1 MEYAENA
8 KQRIGQLKELQS
20 LGLICAD
27 GDFVPSVHYPP
38 ITQYPAMS
46 EGELYGTYAQ
56 PADGLM
62 DIYVHFPFCE
72 RHCVFC
78 HYPGKIGLQTEEKSR
93 YIGYLKREIELYL
106 SRFGMDRIAP
116 RSVLVGGGT
125 PTYLEPEA
133 LADFL
138 EFFGRKTDM
147 HRCAQFNYDVD
158 PNTIVGEKGLERLRI
173 MREMGVTRLTIGAQS
188 LDDGVL
194 RAMNRPHSAKT
205 VEEAARNAK
214 DFGFDLNVEFI
225 YGHPGENYENWA
237 EVVRRAAG
245 LPADEIQFYRLKVL
259 AYGDMQGDIIRK
271 RGEAPSFEETMTMKQ
286 MAADIMG
293 EHGFFENL
301 RRVYTKD
308 RKNISHYAYNQC
320 CNLYDQVGFGITA
333 FSSYRDRFALNTQH
347 FAEYY
352 ESIDAGRLPMNRGYI
367 RGAEQQLR
375 WSIVLP
381 LKNMDVKKAKFAQMN
396 GIAFGRAFAAKVAR
410 LKKYGLLEET
420 ERAVRL
426 TELGGF
432 VADEVAEQFNSCEF
446 LPFPMESYGDGPLN
460 PYRDN
465 AASDAFGWA
474 AGGGGDGAASGG
486 SAAGGGNAGGD
497 GDVGNGGAAGGG
509 AHEIAGAAGR
519 VAGGNGGATG
529 GGGRETGGAVGNGDM
544 AVGNGGAAGGAK
556 WRAGPAGAAQP
567 KAGPAPAAKPGVP
580 PGMSIDEAKRLLQ
593 ARGAE
598 QQDLFARARRARAE
612 AFGDRLKVRG
622 VVEISNICAKNCD
635 YCAMRAQNAG
645 LERYALDAGAILA
658 AARQIMGAGI
668 STVFLQSGQNPKN
681 DETLCEAVA
690 AIRAESGCEILLCAG
705 ERPKSAYEAFRAAGA
720 DSYIL
725 KFEAANPALYR
736 SATHS
741 DPQARLDCA
750 ERIRAAGMALG
761 TGSIVGLPGQTLD
774 DAAGDILLAISMKPD
789 FASASPFIANK
800 GTPFER
806 MPAGDIDLTLNTLA
820 IWRLAMPGALIP
832 TVSALEYIHPDG
844 QAAGLSAGANVITV
858 NFTPK
863 ASRGKYAIYASD
875 RFVVGLD
882 HARRTAEKA
891 GMGLAL
897 ALESGAAI

>member
-1 MEYAENA
+1 MRPRRQLSGATNTEQRWLALKHFMEYAENA
-8 KQRIGQLKELQS
+8 QQRIGQLKELQG
-20 LGLICAD
+20 LGLINAG

-78 HYPGKIGLQTEEKSR
+78 HYPGKIGIQTEEKSR
-93 YIGYLKREIELYL
+93 YIGYLKREIEIYL

-147 HRCAQFNYDVD
+147 RRCAQFNYDVD
-158 PNTIVGEKGLERLRI
+158 PNTLVGEKGLERLRI

-205 VEEAARNAK
+205 AEEAAHNAK
-214 DFGFDLNVEFI
+214 EFGFGLNVEFI

-259 AYGDMQGDIIRK
+259 AYGDMQGDIIRR

-308 RKNISHYAYNQC
+308 KKNISHYAYNQC

-396 GIAFGRAFAAKVAR
+396 GIGFERAFAAKVAR

-432 VADEVAEQFNSCEF
+432 VADEVAEQFNSREF
-446 LPFPMESYGDGPLN
+446 LPFPRESYADGPLN

-474 AGGGGDGAASGG
+474 AGSEPVGLGDGEPAVAAREP
-486 SAAGGGNAGGD
+486 AAEAGGD
-497 GDVGNGGAAGGG
+497 RGREVAGRVRAAGSVTGGNGGAARQGC
-509 AHEIAGAAGR
+509 
-519 VAGGNGGATG
+519 
-529 GGGRETGGAVGNGDM
+529 
-544 AVGNGGAAGGAK
+544 GGAK
-556 WRAGPAGAAQP
+556 WRAGPAGAAQA
-567 KAGPAPAAKPGVP
+567 KASPPPAAKPGLT
-580 PGMSIDEAKRLLQ
+580 MEEAKRLLQ

-598 QQDLFARARRARAE
+598 QQELFARARRARGE

-658 AARQIMGAGI
+658 AARQILGAGI

-681 DETLCEAVA
+681 DGALCEAVA
-690 AIRAESGCEILLCAG
+690 AVRAESGCEILLCAG

-750 ERIRAAGMALG
+750 GRIREAGMALG

-774 DAAGDILLAISMKPD
+774 DAAGDVLLAISMRPD

-800 GTPFER
+800 EIGR
-806 MPAGDIDLTLNTLA
+806 AH
-820 IWRLAMPGALIP
+820 
-832 TVSALEYIHPDG
+832 V
-844 QAAGLSAGANVITV
+844 
-858 NFTPK
+858 
-863 ASRGKYAIYASD
+863 
-875 RFVVGLD
+875 
-882 HARRTAEKA
+882 
-891 GMGLAL
+891 
-897 ALESGAAI
+897 